1 MNIRIILYYLLAV
14 NVLTFILYGVD
25 KHKARHNKWRIT
37 EATLLLFAVLGGSPA
52 ALLAMKTFHHKTKHK
67 KFLYGV
73 PIILLVQIALAVF
86 FLAK

>member
-1 MNIRIILYYLLAV
+1 MNTRIILYYLLVV
-14 NVLTFILYGVD
+14 NVLTFIIYGID

-52 ALLAMKTFHHKTKHK
+52 ALLAMRIFHHKTKHK